1 VSNLLKIENL
11 HKSFTS
17 GAETLNVL
25 EGVNLTVG
33 KGEQIA
39 IIGQS
44 GSGKSTFL
52 QIAGLLDSPTSGD
65 IYVEGL
71 DASKMSDREKS
82 NVRLEKFGFVYQSHH
97 LLGDFTA
104 LENVLIPAK
113 IKGRVSPE
121 DKEYALSLLEKVG
134 LLDRQGHFP
143 SQMSGGEQ
151 QRVAIA
157 RALMNKPM
165 LLLADEPTGN
175 LDPQTA
181 MDVSKLLKGLVDAE
195 GLSILMVTHN
205 HEMAKGMDKVFTME
219 KGVLSHE

>member
-1 VSNLLKIENL
+1 MSNLLKIENL

-181 MDVSKLLKGLVDAE
+181 TDVSKLLKNLVDAE

>member
-1 VSNLLKIENL
+1 M

-17 GAETLNVL
+17 GSETLNVL
-25 EGVNLTVG
+25 DGVNLSINV
-33 KGEQIA
+33 GEQIA

-52 QIAGLLDSPTSGD
+52 QIAGLLDSPTSGE
-65 IYVEGL
+65 IWVEGL
-71 DASKMSDREKS
+71 NASNMSDSEKS

-113 IKGRVSPE
+113 IKGRVSKE
-121 DKEYALSLLEKVG
+121 QKEYAVSLLEKVG
-134 LLDRQGHFP
+134 LLERQSHYP

-151 QRVAIA
+151 QRIAIA
-157 RALMNKPM
+157 RALMNKPK

-181 MDVSKLLKGLVDAE
+181 QEVSNLLKTLVESE
-195 GLSILMVTHN
+195 GLSTLMVTHN
-205 HEMAKGMDKVFTME
+205 HEMAKGMNQVFTME
-219 KGVLSHE
+219 KGVLSHD

>member
-1 VSNLLKIENL
+1 M

-33 KGEQIA
+33 IGEQIS

-52 QIAGLLDSPTSGD
+52 QIAGLLDSPTSGN

-121 DKEYALSLLEKVG
+121 DKEYSLSLLEKVG
-134 LLDRQGHFP
+134 LLSRQDHFP
-143 SQMSGGEQ
+143 SQMSGGER

-181 MDVSKLLKGLVDAE
+181 ADVSKLLKNLVDAE

-205 HEMAKGMDKVFTME
+205 HEMAKGMDKVFTMD

>member
-1 VSNLLKIENL
+1 M

-52 QIAGLLDSPTSGD
+52 QIAGLLDSPTSGA

-181 MDVSKLLKGLVDAE
+181 TDVSKLLKNLVDAE

>member
-1 VSNLLKIENL
+1 M

-134 LLDRQGHFP
+134 LLSRQDHFP

-181 MDVSKLLKGLVDAE
+181 AEVSKLLKNLVDAE

>member
-1 VSNLLKIENL
+1 M

-181 MDVSKLLKGLVDAE
+181 TDVSKLLKNLVDAE

>member
-1 VSNLLKIENL
+1 MSNLLKIENL